1 VSLRGAAHRSA
12 IGAVLDVFREHA
24 QYFVFAGSSVLGL
37 YARPHGTPLRATK
50 DVDCIST
57 RAPWILQEKVLA
69 DLCAQGL
76 LTPDKDVQCRYRIRD
91 ADIDVDVLSPDG
103 FNVGAV
109 NPWFKRACDRAQAY
123 PLGDGRQVNA
133 ISPPYFL
140 ATKLV
145 AFADR
150 GPDAQSSKD
159 AEDIVTLA
167 VEVANLAAQVEAE
180 GLAPEIAALWQR
192 TILMR
197 RVGDIRD
204 LVEWHLGRDDR
215 EHLDRVA
222 SMLVR
227 LSSR

>member
-1 VSLRGAAHRSA
+1 MSLRGDAHRSA
-12 IGAVLDVFREHA
+12 IGAVLNAFGEHA
-24 QYFVFAGSSVLGL
+24 QHFVFAGSAVLGL
-37 YARPHGTPLRATK
+37 YARPHGTRLRATK

-57 RAPWILQEKVLA
+57 RTPWILQEKELA
-69 DLCAQGL
+69 DLCAQGV
-76 LTPDKDVQCRYRIRD
+76 LTPDKDVQCRYRIRGG
-91 ADIDVDVLSPDG
+91 DIDVDVLSPDG

-109 NPWFKRACDRAQAY
+109 NPWFKRACDRAQTY
-123 PLGDGRQVNA
+123 PLGAGRQVSA

-159 AEDIVTLA
+159 AEDIITLA
-167 VEVANLAAQVEAE
+167 VEIADLAAQVDAE
-180 GLAPEIAALWQR
+180 GLRPEIASLWQR
-192 TILMR
+192 AIVTW
-197 RVGDIRD
+197 RVGDLRD

-222 SMLVR
+222 AMLVG